1 MPTRIVED
9 SRALSELQLELIEDF
24 VADYNAV
31 DHFLRKALDLE
42 DNVPFASLLKQY
54 SQQNQ
59 GWRDADRLGT
69 AAKLQNLIL
78 HSKSTPYS
86 YPATPSSEL
95 AKNLKLCLN
104 RLTNPA
110 MVIPGFNV
118 T

>member
-9 SRALSELQLELIEDF
+9 SLALSELQLELIEDF

-59 GWRDADRLGT
+59 GWRDADLLGT
-69 AAKLQNLIL
+69 AGKLRNLIL
-78 HSKSTPYS
+78 HSKPLLI
-86 YPATPSSEL
+86 ATQPHRRPSW
-95 AKNLKLCLN
+95 
-104 RLTNPA
+104 RRT
-110 MVIPGFNV
+110 
-118 T
+118 